1 MTRDKTVQIG
11 DIAFHCRLDEPHD
24 AGSDLPWLV
33 FSNSL
38 MTDLTLWDD
47 QIAAFGDRHRILRYD
62 QRGHGKT
69 SVPAADC
76 NFDVLAGDLAALFDS
91 FGIDRAIVVGVS
103 MGGITALRF
112 AAQHPE
118 RVEALVVSDA
128 TAMAVP
134 GTGAAWDERIA
145 LATELGMKA
154 LVEPT
159 VGRWFRPGSLQN
171 NTRAVNRVRAM
182 ILDTPTEGFTRAAA
196 ALKSFDFSLDL
207 QKLQRPTLMVAG
219 ADDGAMPQIMTK
231 MAMNAAYA
239 EFIEIAEAG
248 HLPNIEQPAAFN
260 RTLDAFLYR
269 CL

>member
-1 MTRDKTVQIG
+1 MTQDKAVQIG
-11 DIAFHCRLDEPHD
+11 DVAFHCHLDEPDD
-24 AGSDLPWLV
+24 AASNLPWLV

-38 MTDLTLWDD
+38 MTDLTLWND
-47 QIAAFGDRHRILRYD
+47 QITAFGNRYRILRYD

-69 SVPAADC
+69 SVPAVNC

-91 FGIDRAIVVGVS
+91 FAIDRATVVGVS

-112 AAQHPE
+112 AALHPE

-134 GTGAAWDERIA
+134 GSGAVWDERIA
-145 LATELGMKA
+145 LAREHGMEA

-159 VGRWFRPGSLQN
+159 VGRWFRPTSLQN
-171 NTRAVNRVRAM
+171 DATAVNRVRAM
-182 ILDTPTEGFTRAAA
+182 IRDTPTEGFTRTAA

-207 QKLQRPTLMVAG
+207 PKLQRPTLMVAG
-219 ADDGAMPQIMTK
+219 ADDGAIPQIMK
-231 MAMNAAYA
+231 NLAMNAACA

-248 HLPNIEQPAAFN
+248 HLPNIEQPQAFN
-260 RTLDAFLYR
+260 GTLDAFLHR
-269 CL
+269 CR